1 MVTNAVSATAEREIV
16 VELPTFHSDQ
26 IKAWRLPGRFKALRC
41 GRRWGKDIL
50 AETVACNDVAHG
62 KIVGWFAPDHK
73 TNIEVFGE
81 INDILRPICASSS
94 RTAGIIRTTTRGR
107 LDFWTLDNERA
118 GRSRKYHRVI
128 INEAAFTNPN
138 MMDIW
143 EKSIKPTLLDY
154 GGSALVLSNTNG
166 IDAENFFW
174 RICNQPEHGFV
185 EYHAPSHNNPFLP
198 ANELAKLEREN
209 PPLVFQQEYKA
220 DFVDWSGF
228 AFFDLQKMLVNGEPI
243 DFPPLCE
250 GVFAVVDTATKTGK
264 DHDGTAVVYFAIVGP
279 VGRRSLVILD
289 WDIVQIEG
297 SLLDVWLQTVF
308 QTLDAFTKEIKCRAG
323 SIGAFIEDKNSG
335 MVLIQQALRHGWPAR
350 AIDTKL
356 TSVGKDERAISVTTY
371 VYQGLVKFSRRA
383 YDKTTTYKGTTRNH
397 LRAQVVGFR
406 IGDKEATRQDDAS
419 DCFCY
424 GIALSLGN
432 QEGF

>member
-1 MVTNAVSATAEREIV
+1 M
-16 VELPTFHSDQ
+16 
-26 IKAWRLPGRFKALRC
+26 K
-41 GRRWGKDIL
+41 
-50 AETVACNDVAHG
+50 
-62 KIVGWFAPDHK
+62 
-73 TNIEVFGE
+73 
-81 INDILRPICASSS
+81 
-94 RTAGIIRTTTRGR
+94 
-107 LDFWTLDNERA
+107 
-118 GRSRKYHRVI
+118 
-128 INEAAFTNPN
+128 
-138 MMDIW
+138 
-143 EKSIKPTLLDY
+143 
-154 GGSALVLSNTNG
+154 
-166 IDAENFFW
+166 
-174 RICNQPEHGFV
+174 
-185 EYHAPSHNNPFLP
+185 
-198 ANELAKLEREN
+198 N

-424 GIALSLGN
+424 EIALSLGN